1 MKRILSLL
9 LIACLLLA
17 GCGEASEYI
26 PNGGGLYEDGATVPV
41 TQPAD
46 PGELI
51 LAYDPDASLNPLVSQ
66 SLTNRALFSLVYQ
79 GLFLLDR
86 NYDPEPMLCKSYTVS
101 QDMRTYTFYLEA
113 ATFSDGSALKAQDVV
128 STYKAAQKS
137 GYYAGRLNHMSSIS
151 VGSDG
156 GVVITL
162 DTPMEDLPL
171 LLDIPIV
178 KDGQTQAAYPLGTG
192 PYVLE
197 STPEGMR
204 LRRQAA
210 WWCSAPLSV
219 SASTVSLLAASDQGD
234 TTAQQ
239 VLRDQ
244 FERSDLALVFSDP
257 GSDDY
262 VDFRG
267 DYEPWE
273 SENGLFLFLGCNKES
288 KVFSNE
294 AIRTALTHAIDRDAL
309 VKKFFRGYAYSAT
322 LPASPASP
330 WYDAKLAARYGYE
343 VESFQTAVA
352 EAKLENS
359 QITLLVNKD
368 DSRRLRTAWAIRDML
383 TACGLTVTMS
393 EQNSQDFLTALKKG
407 EYDLYLGQTK
417 LSANMDLTEFFKE
430 NGALSYGGMNDA
442 ALYLMSLEALANS
455 GNYYNLHKEIMEEG
469 WLCPILVRSYAIY
482 CKRGAFSGLNPARD
496 NLFFY
501 SLGKTMEGALL
512 PQA

>member
-1 MKRILSLL
+1 MKKILSLL
-9 LIACLLLA
+9 LIACLLLS
-17 GCGEASEYI
+17 GCGEESEYI
-26 PNGGGLYEDGATVPV
+26 PNGGGLFEDGATVPP
-41 TQPAD
+41 TQPQD
-46 PGELI
+46 SGELI

-66 SLTNRALFSLVYQ
+66 SLTNRSLFSLVYQ
-79 GLFLLDR
+79 SLFILDR
-86 NYDPEPMLCKSYTVS
+86 NYELQPMLCKNYSVS

-113 ATFSDGSALKAQDVV
+113 ATFSDGSALSAQDVV

-137 GYYAGRLNHMSSIS
+137 GYYAGRLNHMKS
-151 VGSDG
+151 VSAGKDG

-162 DTPMEDLPL
+162 DTPMENLPL

-178 KDGQTQAAYPLGTG
+178 KEGQTQAAYPIGTG

-197 STPEGMR
+197 QSPEGMH

-210 WWCSAPLSV
+210 WWCTAPLSV
-219 SASTVSLLAASDQGD
+219 SASTISLLAVSAQGD
-234 TTAQQ
+234 ITAEQ
-239 VLRDQ
+239 VLRDR
-244 FERSDLALVFSDP
+244 FERDNLALVFSDP

-273 SENGLFLFLGCNKES
+273 SENGLFLYLGVNKKS
-288 KVFSNE
+288 KIFAND
-294 AIRTALTHAIDRDAL
+294 AIRTALTHAIDRDTL

-330 WYDAKLAARYGYE
+330 WYDDKLASRYDYN
-343 VESFQTAVA
+343 VEAFKTAVA
-352 EAKLENS
+352 EANLSKNE
-359 QITLLVNKD
+359 ITLLVNKD

-383 TACGLTVTMS
+383 TECGLKVTMS
-393 EQNSQDFLTALKKG
+393 ELSSKDFLNALKKQ

-430 NGALSYGGMNDA
+430 NGALSYGGLNDP
-442 ALYLMSLEALANS
+442 ALYFMSLESMANS
-455 GNYYNLHKEIMEEG
+455 GNYYNLHKEIMEQG
-469 WLCPILVRSYAIY
+469 WLCPILLRSYAIY
-482 CKRGAFSGLNPARD
+482 CKRGSFTGLDPARD
-496 NLFFY
+496 NLFYY
-501 SLGKTMEGALL
+501 SLGKTMEGALI